1 MDQPNMNPQQPAQPT
16 GTPANQPSPSTQPT
30 QSGQK
35 NTAMGIIA
43 YIVFFVPLLTSSKN
57 DPFVKY
63 HVKQGLVLFIAG
75 VGSSII
81 LRILDAIL
89 FAMPYYSWSLIG
101 IVSLLNTLLSL
112 AVLVLFIIGVIN
124 VVNGKEQPLPV
135 IGKYADKF
143 KF

>member
-1 MDQPNMNPQQPAQPT
+1 MNPQQPAQPT

-63 HVKQGLVLFIAG
+63 HVKQGWYCLLPVSDLH
-75 VGSSII
+75 I
-81 LRILDAIL
+81 LRILDAICL
-89 FAMPYYSWSLIG
+89 PCH
-101 IVSLLNTLLSL
+101 
-112 AVLVLFIIGVIN
+112 IIAGR
-124 VVNGKEQPLPV
+124 L
-135 IGKYADKF
+135 
-143 KF
+143 